1 MSLALLE
8 FRTLGIGTSADLLR
22 QQSVD
27 DAPAGSATIAAGTLA
42 RDRLVAGL
50 DHRCEG
56 RSEKETVPNR
66 QEHITNLAQC

>member
-8 FRTLGIGTSADLLR
+8 FCTLGIGTSADPLR

-42 RDRLVAGL
+42 RDSLVAET

-56 RSEKETVPNR
+56 RSVEETDPNS